1 MTGSAEKS
9 NVLSNSSTEFCRKL
23 CVPAIPADIQLGST
37 RDQLSDNELRASI
50 GIAETDVVRQPQRP
64 NEHMVSRSN
73 NPSPRQQI
81 AKHLFEEK
89 NTKSILFK
97 SPDRCTTATNPLSQ
111 AAEASN
117 NSPVPPT
124 LHPSK
129 PSYMKRVMSLQG
141 RGGVSMVEMFGMTR
155 ERSESLPTAKSP
167 FTGTVRSAINSIL
180 PTFLS
185 GPHHA
190 STTIAQGTPST
201 PVRERSDIFASLAS
215 PPNSCHNSPRRQVL
229 PGSSS
234 DLGTVILPMV
244 LPSIV
249 PLTPLSPLVEVGE
262 SSFKSD
268 DGQPSLFAPSDSSFL
283 SIPASVLPLTPST
296 TAEGPRLRDLLRIG
310 FVLSP
315 RATPP
320 PDNDS
325 IADDVAFSEGQAQE

>member
-185 GPHHA
+185 GSHNG
-190 STTIAQGTPST
+190 STTIAQDA
-201 PVRERSDIFASLAS
+201 VASVAF
-215 PPNSCHNSPRRQVL
+215 PPNSGPNSPRRQVL
-229 PGSSS
+229 LGNSS
-234 DLGTVILPMV
+234 DLGTVVPPVV

-249 PLTPLSPLVEVGE
+249 PLTTLSPLVEVGE

-268 DGQPSLFAPSDSSFL
+268 DGKPPSFAPSDSSFL
-283 SIPASVLPLTPST
+283 SMPASVLPLTPST